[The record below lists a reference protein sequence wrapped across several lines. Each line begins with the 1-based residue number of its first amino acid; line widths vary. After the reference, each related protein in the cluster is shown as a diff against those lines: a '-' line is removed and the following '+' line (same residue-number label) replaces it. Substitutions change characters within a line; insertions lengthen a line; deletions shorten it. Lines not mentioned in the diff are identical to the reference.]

1 MFGGR
6 QFFMGLLLGGLG
18 LAFAQTRE
26 GRQLL
31 DRLAQTF
38 VLNKDTTKTVTA
50 VPATGEDKDIRH
62 DARESDENS

>member
-38 VLNKDTTKTVTA
+38 VLDEQPKTVTA
-50 VPATGEDKDIRH
+50 VPATGEEKDIRH

>member
-38 VLNKDTTKTVTA
+38 VLDEQPKTVTA
-50 VPATGEDKDIRH
+50 VPATGNDKDIRH

>member
-38 VLNKDTTKTVTA
+38 VLDEQPKTVTA

>member
-31 DRLAQTF
+31 NRLAQTF
-38 VLNKDTTKTVTA
+38 VLDEQPKTVTA
-50 VPATGEDKDIRH
+50 VPATGEEKDIRH

>member
-38 VLNKDTTKTVTA
+38 VLDEQPKTVTA
-50 VPATGEDKDIRH
+50 VPATGDDKDIRH

>member
-1 MFGGR
+1 
-6 QFFMGLLLGGLG
+6 MGLLLGGLG

-38 VLNKDTTKTVTA
+38 VLDEQPKTVSA
-50 VPATGEDKDIRH
+50 VPATGEKKDIRH

>member
-18 LAFAQTRE
+18 FAFAQTRE

-38 VLNKDTTKTVTA
+38 VLDEQPKTVSA
-50 VPATGEDKDIRH
+50 VPATGEEKDIRH

>member
-1 MFGGR
+1 
-6 QFFMGLLLGGLG
+6 MGLLLGGLG

-38 VLNKDTTKTVTA
+38 VLDEQPKTVTA

>member
-38 VLNKDTTKTVTA
+38 VLDEQPKTVSA

>member
-26 GRQLL
+26 GRQLF

-38 VLNKDTTKTVTA
+38 VLDEQPKTVTA

>member
-6 QFFMGLLLGGLG
+6 QFFLGLLLGGLG

-31 DRLAQTF
+31 DKCAQAF
-38 VLNKDTTKTVTA
+38 VLPQQPQTNAPEKTQA
-50 VPATGEDKDIRH
+50 VAVVSNAKEDKQN
-62 DARESDENS
+62 DA

>member
-38 VLNKDTTKTVTA
+38 VLDEQPKTVSA
-50 VPATGEDKDIRH
+50 VPATGEEKDIRH
-62 DARESDENS
+62 DARESDENP

>member
-38 VLNKDTTKTVTA
+38 VLDEQPKTVTA

-62 DARESDENS
+62 DAREIDENS

>member
-38 VLNKDTTKTVTA
+38 VLDESPKTVNA
-50 VPATGEDKDIRH
+50 VPATGEEKDIRH

>member
-38 VLNKDTTKTVTA
+38 VLDEQPKTVSA
-50 VPATGEDKDIRH
+50 VPATGEEKDIRH

>member
-1 MFGGR
+1 MGV
-6 QFFMGLLLGGLG
+6 FFMQQQRNTFI
-18 LAFAQTRE
+18 AFAQTRE

-38 VLNKDTTKTVTA
+38 VLDEQPKTVSA
-50 VPATGEDKDIRH
+50 VPATGEEKDIRH